1 MADFVKPVAAQFPK
15 LQDLLSVSE
24 SAVEEKELTAEGMSS
39 TAGRRN
45 KKKLYLEY
53 MPVADLLA
61 GIQYKRFFK
70 GTIRCNRNRWL
81 ACHVL
86 IHGANGVQILV
97 LQQGRE
103 HINRAIDGD
112 LVAIQL
118 LPKDQWENP
127 SYSEAAVETADDKKD
142 VAQLEPVGVA
152 EPAGPPEQCVSGSCL
167 VVPVDRK
174 IPKTKIQ
181 PRQQEVL
188 MDKQVIVTIDS
199 WPADSKFPLGPKVR
213 TLGVIGDKGTETNVV
228 LIEHDIPCNQF
239 SDEVMRCLPPKDW
252 KITAQNSTGRHDLR
266 DLPVMAIDPPNC
278 QDIDDALH
286 VKLLVNGNLQ
296 MGVHIA
302 DVTHFVVLS
311 TKRPPTEEPQRI

>member
-24 SAVEEKELTAEGMSS
+24 SAAEEKELTAEGVSS

-53 MPVADLLA
+53 LPVADLPA

-81 ACHVL
+81 TCHVL
-86 IHGANGVQILV
+86 VHGANGVQILV

-118 LPKDQWENP
+118 LPKDQWEKP

-152 EPAGPPEQCVSGSCL
+152 EPAGPPEQVAL
-167 VVPVDRK
+167 V
-174 IPKTKIQ
+174 
-181 PRQQEVL
+181 
-188 MDKQVIVTIDS
+188 
-199 WPADSKFPLGPKVR
+199 
-213 TLGVIGDKGTETNVV
+213 
-228 LIEHDIPCNQF
+228 
-239 SDEVMRCLPPKDW
+239 
-252 KITAQNSTGRHDLR
+252 
-266 DLPVMAIDPPNC
+266 
-278 QDIDDALH
+278 
-286 VKLLVNGNLQ
+286 
-296 MGVHIA
+296 
-302 DVTHFVVLS
+302 
-311 TKRPPTEEPQRI
+311 